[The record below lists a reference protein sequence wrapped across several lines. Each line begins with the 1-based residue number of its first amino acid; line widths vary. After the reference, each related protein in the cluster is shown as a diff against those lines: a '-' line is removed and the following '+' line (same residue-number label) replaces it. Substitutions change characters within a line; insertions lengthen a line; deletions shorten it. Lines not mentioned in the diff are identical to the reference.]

1 MASKEEIQKKNIDE
15 ANDAL
20 GAQLNLVSNLQDQMS
35 QLLKVY
41 REKGTLDK
49 LSLDN
54 VKAVLA
60 TTKSLKSEYDSVK
73 DVQKDLVKNVK
84 LQQDIE
90 RQNKALFER
99 GGNALREEIKSLKI
113 KEESLSKAQNKLAQ
127 MESDKKLGRK
137 VDEALYKQAQA
148 TVSKKQEQL
157 NLANE
162 ILTPEAQQVVM
173 LEEAEK
179 INQKNNEYLSEQLTQ
194 QNNLVKSQ
202 GLITASLTGANNL
215 MKKFGLGALAGKL
228 GLEAAAQKAKDMTY
242 ELTEGGKKSLGAFGK
257 LRVGIASI
265 GAAFKSALGPI
276 ALITAAISAIKS
288 AYEKGE
294 EAAKRLSDENV
305 GLARTMGVAQ
315 STANKIA
322 GEVRGIGAA
331 MGITGGQATAAAGAI
346 YSSLDGAEK
355 LSRKTLDTF
364 VRLNV
369 FAGMSADSIADIQKL
384 SKLTGKDAGVVADEM
399 ARTAQESI
407 KSNKVNVS
415 MRTVMMEVGK
425 TSAIVKLNMGGSA
438 TAITSAV
445 VQSKKLGLELKQ
457 VEDIANGL
465 LNIEDSIAAEMEAEL
480 LTGKELNLE
489 KAREA
494 ALNNDNV
501 TLMNE
506 IAEQFGSIED
516 FQKMNRVQQEAFA
529 KSIGM
534 SRDGLAEMLV
544 NSKENAAANTD
555 LVSEQDKGLAAMQ
568 SMASV
573 SEQLAAREEARANQ
587 FAKIFELLHP
597 IVEAFKSLGPLVLEL
612 ITPIVEAL
620 VPHLQEMV
628 KTLLPVI
635 KDIFKSLRPVI
646 ESLLKAL
653 DPILG
658 IIVDMAKNFLPLIGD
673 LFRQFGPIVVD
684 LLKAISPLFTLIG
697 DMSKKF
703 LPLIAGLFK
712 QMIPIVADLVKQLV
726 PIVTEVLNLILPI
739 LKPILDIFIELTKM
753 VIPVLVDLLKGIVP
767 IIKPILTIF
776 TDIFKVVSGILKG
789 DWSAV
794 ADGLKKIG
802 AGILNLT
809 IGLFE
814 SLLNLPIKAINAMID
829 FVPGFGANTIP
840 KVKLPR
846 VALAEGGVVTKPTN
860 ALIGEAGP
868 EAVVPLNSDKSMNI
882 NTKALEA
889 KIDRLIS
896 VIERGGV
903 VTLDGQKVGQA
914 LVLGSYRTQ

>member
-1 MASKEEIQKKNIDE
+1 MATPEEIRNKNIQESNE
-15 ANDAL
+15 ALAESLDLAS
-20 GAQLNLVSNLQDQMS
+20 QLNDKMTFLYKTSKDKFTQ
-35 QLLKVY
+35 
-41 REKGTLDK
+41 DK
-49 LSLDN
+49 LALDLT
-54 VKAVLA
+54 KQAVAL
-60 TTKSLKSEYDSVK
+60 TKSLSSEYTSVK
-73 DVQKDLVKNVK
+73 DVEKDIAKNRKIQNEISRTQINLEKEIGEQGKKRIQFIKNQETGLNRSKELLKELREKEAAGVKGAKDQADELSRQIMSRQKSLTT
-84 LQQDIE
+84 QQQNLSVEE
-90 RQNKALFER
+90 RQYMLLQET
-99 GGNALREEIKSLKI
+99 
-113 KEESLSKAQNKLAQ
+113 SK
-127 MESDKKLGRK
+127 
-137 VDEALYKQAQA
+137 
-148 TVSKKQEQL
+148 
-157 NLANE
+157 NLD
-162 ILTPEAQQVVM
+162 Q
-173 LEEAEK
+173 
-179 INQKNNEYLSEQLTQ
+179 NNEYLKEQLRQ

-202 GLITASLTGANNL
+202 GLIASSLTGANNL

-228 GLEAAAQKAKDMTY
+228 GLEAAAKKAKDMTY

-399 ARTAQESI
+399 ARTAQEAI
-407 KSNKVNVS
+407 KSSKVNVS

-438 TAITSAV
+438 SAITNAV

-506 IAEQFGSIED
+506 IANQFGSIEE
-516 FQKMNRVQQEAFA
+516 FQKMNRIQQEAFA
-529 KSIGM
+529 KSVGM

-573 SEQLAAREEARANQ
+573 SEQLSAREEARANQ

-597 IVEAFKSLGPLVLEL
+597 IVELFKDLGPLVLEL
-612 ITPIVEAL
+612 ITPLVEQLAPILQEFMKDMLPTIKMQFQVVGEVIREIAIAL
-620 VPHLQEMV
+620 VPVFKTLMSIGR
-628 KTLLPVI
+628 TLLPI
-635 KDIFKSLRPVI
+635 IGDIFKTF
-646 ESLLKAL
+646 A
-653 DPILG
+653 
-658 IIVDMAKNFLPLIGD
+658 
-673 LFRQFGPIVVD
+673 PIVIDIVRAFKPLV
-684 LLKAISPLFTLIG
+684 LLLMDTVQRL
-697 DMSKKF
+697 

-712 QMIPIVADLVKQLV
+712 QMIPIVADLFKQLV

-739 LKPILDIFIELTKM
+739 LEPILDVFIELVKI
-753 VIPVLVDLLKGIVP
+753 VIPILVDLLKTIVP
-767 IIKPILTIF
+767 LLKPILTIF

-789 DWSAV
+789 DWTAV

-814 SLLNLPIKAINAMID
+814 SLINLPVKAINAMLD

-889 KIDRLIS
+889 KIDKLIS

-914 LVLGSYRTQ
+914 LVLGSYKTQ